1 MPGNGTISGSSTSN
15 SSAQGGSSSAIG
27 SNYPSKFET
36 GWYFDDI
43 SDTDPMV
50 PEDDRERELVELL
63 GTMTVEE
70 IIEGST
76 GDSSAA

>member
-1 MPGNGTISGSSTSN
+1 
-15 SSAQGGSSSAIG
+15 
-27 SNYPSKFET
+27 
-36 GWYFDDI
+36 
-43 SDTDPMV
+43 MV